1 MAISEDSL
9 GGRLPLL
16 APAALDAD
24 QQKLY
29 DALLAKTVPWAN
41 ESGFQAATADGRVIG
56 PFNAMLRSPRISQAM
71 LALTNAEGEFTALS
85 ERVRQVV
92 ILTVGALWRADYELY
107 AHAAVGAQAG
117 FDAATVGALVA
128 GQKPAALAA
137 DESLA
142 YDIAHSLTATHQ
154 LAPALYAQAVATFGE
169 KGVVDLIYLAGH
181 YMIISGLL
189 NTFAVPAPA
198 AF

>member
-16 APAALDAD
+16 APDAFDAD

-29 DALLAKTVPWAN
+29 DALMAKMVPWAN
-41 ESGFQAATADGRVIG
+41 KSGFRADTADGRVIG
-56 PFNAMLRSPRISQAM
+56 LFNAMLRSPLISQTM
-71 LALTNAEGEFTALS
+71 LAMISAEGEYTALS

-107 AHAAVGAQAG
+107 AHTAVGKQAG

-128 GQKPAALAA
+128 GQKPAALSAE
-137 DESLA
+137 ESLA
-142 YDIAHSLTATHQ
+142 YDFTHRLTAAHQ
-154 LAPALYAQAVATFGE
+154 IDPALYQQAVATFGE
-169 KGVVDLIYLAGH
+169 KGMVDLIYLAGQ
-181 YMIISGLL
+181 YMIISGLI
-189 NTFAVPAPA
+189 NTFVVPAPA
-198 AF
+198 TI